1 MATVIVSG
9 SSGGI
14 GSATVAAFLA
24 AGFDVVGLDRVAAPD
39 VDGVRHKT
47 VDLTDEG
54 ALASVLDGVGPV
66 QHLVAV
72 AGGAL
77 LNEKTVADLTELS
90 VDTFRSSLE
99 QNLVSVFIT
108 IRAALP
114 HIRQATGDRS
124 ITLTSSTDAF
134 LSYGLPA
141 YAAAKGG
148 LMGMVHSLAVP
159 LGREGLRIN
168 AVAPGDVPTER
179 NVAEFGHI
187 PDWYAGLTNATALGR
202 LCTPAD
208 IAAGFLSI
216 AVQLTGM
223 TGQVL
228 VLDAGLTVAAGGATA
243 VGFR

>member
-1 MATVIVSG
+1 MQRR
-9 SSGGI
+9 
-14 GSATVAAFLA
+14 L
-24 AGFDVVGLDRVAAPD
+24 LDD
-39 VDGVRHKT
+39 N
-47 VDLTDEG
+47 
-54 ALASVLDGVGPV
+54 ASY
-66 QHLVAV
+66 
-72 AGGAL
+72 

-134 LSYGLPA
+134 LSYGLAA

-148 LMGMVHSLAVP
+148 LIGMVHSLAVP

-168 AVAPGDVPTER
+168 AVAPGDVPTAR

-187 PDWYAGLTNATALGR
+187 PDWYVGLTNATALGR
-202 LCTPAD
+202 LCSPAD
-208 IAAGFLSI
+208 TRLGFCLSPKI
-216 AVQLTGM
+216 DRDDRSGFGPLRR
-223 TGQVL
+223 
-228 VLDAGLTVAAGGATA
+228 LDCCRRRRHCR
-243 VGFR
+243 GF